1 MPPTP
6 PPTSTDNNREQLDT
20 NYPDARHYQLL
31 PDSPDSPPTPPPL
44 SEARKQQLH
53 QQSQS
58 NLLGD
63 PTNLHS
69 SPDDKQGLVRER
81 AGSLRVKGSEVPL
94 SSVIGEAFATED
106 LIHSDSDLL
115 VPEDG
120 DGHSR
125 TDTRAAPA
133 PPAVAT
139 ASTSATTT
147 TVTVYACPPIIPDPV
162 EKDDGE
168 GNDEFYDLTA
178 LRSAGLYRRS
188 GARDQLGKGQAPAGL
203 VRRGIGIVKRD
214 EVGDYARR
222 DGDINSSTTLGS
234 GRLQNAELAGR
245 YGALSPEPLTP
256 PCHLLLLPLVLLLLC
271 FYNCLL
277 PTPRP
282 SIHPLPLF
290 SPCWLVFA
298 RVVPPTTKCNL
309 FFCCSFSPTRLT
321 CTSAHACIFSMN
333 LAQTRSPPQH
343 PTSTTFQNS
352 PVHSHSSDQSVSEEE
367 ENSEVEE
374 EEEEDDM
381 EEEESWIG
389 NFCSMLGHEYF
400 AEVTEEFIEDD
411 FNLTG
416 LGQMVPM

>member
-6 PPTSTDNNREQLDT
+6 PPTSADNNREQLDA

-44 SEARKQQLH
+44 SEARKHQIH

-81 AGSLRVKGSEVPL
+81 AGSVRVKGSEVPL

-106 LIHSDSDLL
+106 LIHSGSDLL

-120 DGHSR
+120 DDHSR
-125 TDTRAAPA
+125 THTRAAPA

-147 TVTVYACPPIIPDPV
+147 TASAATTTAVTVYACPPIIPDPV
-162 EKDDGE
+162 EKDDRE

-178 LRSAGLYRRS
+178 LRGAGLYRRS
-188 GARDQLGKGQAPAGL
+188 GARDQLGRGQVPAGL

-256 PCHLLLLPLVLLLLC
+256 PLSSFVVAFGLASAVFLQLFAAYPSSIHPSTPPLLPLLACVC
-271 FYNCLL
+271 QGC
-277 PTPRP
+277 
-282 SIHPLPLF
+282 
-290 SPCWLVFA
+290 SPHHQV
-298 RVVPPTTKCNL
+298 
-309 FFCCSFSPTRLT
+309 
-321 CTSAHACIFSMN
+321 
-333 LAQTRSPPQH
+333 
-343 PTSTTFQNS
+343 
-352 PVHSHSSDQSVSEEE
+352 
-367 ENSEVEE
+367 
-374 EEEEDDM
+374 
-381 EEEESWIG
+381 
-389 NFCSMLGHEYF
+389 
-400 AEVTEEFIEDD
+400 
-411 FNLTG
+411 
-416 LGQMVPM
+416 